1 MDGKD
6 GVCGIV
12 FKPYPEAICILY
24 FSFSPCRK
32 LGVVRSKG
40 TK

>member
-1 MDGKD
+1 MEGKD

-12 FKPYPEAICILY
+12 FKLYPEAICIFF
-24 FSFSPCRK
+24 FSFSQRRK
-32 LGVVRSKG
+32 VGAVRSKG